1 MSEGNASPI
10 PLQFAPFGSA
20 LDAGFWHKLT
30 QNKLEVYKLDDQP
43 RPIHGFYYNGDAPG
57 LPCRMSLEFNAFE
70 ENYKSPPRC
79 CLSYGTLHNMNT
91 MEAFKISDKKVLID
105 SAAQKI
111 WEDITS
117 GAAIQNPSLL
127 TRFLLLTFADLK
139 KYYYYY
145 WFAFP
150 ALCYHDNITLATEPV
165 TIKTAFTEKQI
176 SSLQQSYDTLC
187 EGGQQVGFFLVKREG
202 DEVTVGNLRDWDTFF
217 GSQRKVTVGFCDPCT
232 LDKHPGWPLRNL
244 LALVAYKWSDRIDEL
259 EILCFRD
266 RVREGVR
273 DSSHSLL
280 LQVNMA
286 AVQSQTECPKCVGWE
301 KNQKGKLGPRMVN
314 LSASMDPARLA
325 ESAVDLNLKLMR
337 WRLLPSLD
345 LDKISSCRCLLLGS
359 GTLGCNVARCL
370 LGWGVRTI
378 TLVDNSKVSFS
389 NPVRQSLF
397 EFEDCVQGGKPKA
410 EAAAEKLKRIF
421 PGVNATGV
429 TLSIPMPGHP
439 VGTSEEAVSQT
450 REDVQKL
457 EELLESHDA
466 VFLLMDTR
474 ESRWLP
480 TVMAASK
487 RKLVINAALGFDTYM
502 VCRHGLKRPLS
513 DQAEGGSSA
522 DTVPMHSTMGRVIP
536 GHMLGCYFCNDV
548 VAPGNST
555 RDRTLDQ
562 QCTVTRPG
570 ISMVAAAMAV
580 ELLVSVLQH
589 PDGGQ
594 ASADTTGKDD
604 HFSADYTSP
613 LGLVPHQLRGFLSR
627 FHTVLPASIR
637 FNRCTACS
645 ELVIQKYES
654 DGFDFLLEAFNS
666 PSSYLEDLTGLTQLH
681 LETQDAEIW
690 ELSDDEDMM

>member
-57 LPCRMSLEFNAFE
+57 LPCRMSLEFNAFDE
-70 ENYKSPPRC
+70 SYKSPPRC

-91 MEAFKISDKKVLID
+91 MEAFKESDKKALID

-117 GAAIQNPSLL
+117 GAALQNPSLL

-150 ALCYHDNITLATEPV
+150 ALCHPDNVTMATEPV
-165 TIKTAFTEKQI
+165 TIKTAFSEKQI
-176 SSLQQSYDTLC
+176 FSLQQSYDSLC

-217 GSQRKVTVGFCDPCT
+217 GTQRKVTVGFCDPCT

-244 LALVAYKWSDRIDEL
+244 LALVAYNWSDRIDEL

-286 AVQSQTECPKCVGWE
+286 AVQSLTECPKCVGWE

-345 LDKISSCRCLLLGS
+345 LDKIGSCRCLLLGS

-378 TLVDNSKVSFS
+378 TLVDNAKVSFS

-397 EFEDCVQGGKPKA
+397 EFEDCLQGGRSKA

-421 PGVNATGV
+421 PGVNATAV

-439 VGTSEEAVSQT
+439 VGTSDEAVSQT
-450 REDVQKL
+450 RQDVQKL
-457 EELLESHDA
+457 EELLQSHDA

-480 TVMAASK
+480 TVMAASR

-513 DQAEGGSSA
+513 DQAEGGSSTETA
-522 DTVPMHSTMGRVIP
+522 PMHSTMGRVIP

-589 PDGGQ
+589 PDGGH
-594 ASADTTGKDD
+594 ASADTLGKDD

-637 FNRCTACS
+637 FDRCTACS
-645 ELVIQKYES
+645 ELVLEKYET

-666 PSSYLEDLTGLTQLH
+666 PSSYLENLTGLTQLH
-681 LETQDAEIW
+681 LETQEAEIW